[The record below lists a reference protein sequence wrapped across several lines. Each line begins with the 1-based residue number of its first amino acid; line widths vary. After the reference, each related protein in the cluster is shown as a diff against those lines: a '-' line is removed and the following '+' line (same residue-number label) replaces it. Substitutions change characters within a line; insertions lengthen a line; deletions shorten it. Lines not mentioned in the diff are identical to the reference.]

1 MERQIWENPAAVFP
15 EKEKEESDMRSVS
28 GNSGFIKTQVRS
40 FLRGLAAVSAAAVL
54 FVASSGKAVFAEEPE
69 ASELYAQSACLMD
82 GTSGRVLYGKE
93 SGTPLPMASTTK
105 IMTCILALEQADL
118 KQTVTASARAAGQPK
133 VHLGVKEGQQF
144 VFEDLLYALML
155 ESFNDAA
162 VMIAEGVAGSV
173 EGFADM
179 MNKKAEEI
187 GCKDT
192 HFVTPNGL
200 DAQDDG
206 GIHHTTAEDLALM
219 MRYCIRQSEKSQEF
233 LDVTQT
239 ASYTFWDVE
248 HTQVYTCNNH
258 NSFLQ
263 MMDGAIS
270 GKTGFTSKAG
280 YCYVGA
286 LEKDGKCLIVA
297 LLACG
302 WPDNRSY
309 KWSDTKKLMNYGL
322 EEYSWKDVFLHDWEP
337 GEVPVAGGQYE
348 GVLGTDSATVPL
360 RLDVDGE
367 NEILNVLMREDE
379 EITVRT
385 DLPERLTAP
394 VREGIQVGEVSYLLD
409 GEEIAVYPVYTGA
422 SSSRIDFWWSL
433 GQITERY
440 ELLSEA

>member
-1 MERQIWENPAAVFP
+1 MER
-15 EKEKEESDMRSVS
+15 ESRK
-28 GNSGFIKTQVRS
+28 SGFIKTAIRKFQKDLV
-40 FLRGLAAVSAAAVL
+40 LVSVAAVL
-54 FVASSGKAVFAEEPE
+54 LTVSSGNVVLAEEPE
-69 ASELYAQSACLMD
+69 ASDLYAQSACLMD

-93 SGTPLPMASTTK
+93 AGTPLPMASTTK
-105 IMTCILALEQADL
+105 IMTCILALEHADL
-118 KQTVTASARAAGQPK
+118 QQTVTASARAAGQPK

-144 VFEDLLYALML
+144 VLEDLLYALML

-187 GCKDT
+187 GCQDT

-206 GIHHTTAEDLALM
+206 GIHHTTAEDLALV

-233 LDVTQT
+233 LEVTQT

-322 EEYSWKDVFLHDWEP
+322 EEYSWKDVFLHDWKP
-337 GEVPVAGGQYE
+337 GEVPVSGGQYE
-348 GVLGTDSATVPL
+348 GVLGSDSASVPL
-360 RLDVDGE
+360 RLAVDAE
-367 NEILNVLMREDE
+367 HETLNVLMREDE

-394 VREGIQVGEVSYLLD
+394 VREGIQVGEVSYFLD

-422 SSSRIDFWWSL
+422 SSNRIDFWWSL
-433 GQITERY
+433 EQITERY
-440 ELLSEA
+440 ELLGQHKVPETI